1 MYSEDLR
8 MSPRFILLLAAPF
21 AFTLIVLA
29 VVLLVIPIP
38 TAGQIPVYGA
48 MALVAVIAA
57 LLLIS
62 LSRIRITI
70 DGQTLTIAFRI
81 LFAKRIAL
89 ARIVS
94 CIPTDARVWG
104 MRYRRSSSWRYRGH
118 AGPRRAVML
127 ILTNGAQVLFTS
139 RHPDAVCAALHAH
152 RPAIA
157 GA

>member
-8 MSPRFILLLAAPF
+8 MSAKFILLLAAPF

-29 VVLLVIPIP
+29 AVLVLIPIP
-38 TAGQIPVYGA
+38 IAGQIPLYGA
-48 MALVAVIAA
+48 MVLVAVIAA

-62 LSRIRITI
+62 LSRIRVTI

-94 CIPTDARVWG
+94 CVPTDARLWG
-104 MRYRRSSSWRYRGH
+104 MSYHYAGKRYRGH

-127 ILTNGAQVLFTS
+127 MLTNGAQVLFTS
-139 RHPDAVCAALHAH
+139 RHPDAVCAALRGDHVA
-152 RPAIA
+152 
-157 GA
+157 